1 MNNAGDLQGKK
12 VLVTGA
18 DGFIGSHLTD
28 KLIKCGAEVSV
39 FIRGTSTTGTTK
51 YFLKN
56 LSSAK
61 DKIKEIITGDISRQ
75 DSLNLICQNH
85 PQIIFH
91 LAAVAYVPYS
101 FQHPHET
108 YAVNAEGTLNVLNA
122 ALRLNGLEKVICTAS
137 SEIYGTC
144 RGPIKEDHQ
153 LNPTSPY
160 AASKA
165 AADRLAYSYWNTY
178 KLPVSVIRPFNTYGP
193 RLIYDVIPEF
203 IRRAL
208 SGLPLLVCGDGQQ
221 TRDFTYVDDM
231 VRAFILMGSQK
242 NSIGEAINFGSGKDF
257 KIIDIAKTI
266 IELTN
271 SKSEIIFVEKRL
283 AEVEKLLCDYG
294 KAKNLLGWEPGID
307 IKTGIK
313 KTIEWFREDGARIIY

>member
-1 MNNAGDLQGKK
+1 MDNSENFQGKR

-28 KLIKCGAEVSV
+28 ELIKRGAEVSV
-39 FIRGTSTTGTTK
+39 FIRGTSITGTTRC
-51 YFLKN
+51 FLKN
-56 LSSAK
+56 LKPVK
-61 DKIKEIITGDISRQ
+61 DALKEIIVGDISRQ
-75 DSLNLICQNH
+75 DSLNLIYKNN

-101 FQHPHET
+101 FQHPSET

-122 ALRLNGLEKVICTAS
+122 ALRVSGLERVVCTAS

-144 RGPIKEDHQ
+144 QDPIKEDRQ

-160 AASKA
+160 AASKV
-165 AADRLAYSYWNTY
+165 AADKLAYSYWTTY
-178 KLPVSVIRPFNTYGP
+178 KLPVSIIRPFNTYGP

-208 SGLPLLVCGDGQQ
+208 AGLPLLVYGDGQQ

-231 VRAFILMGSQK
+231 VRAFILMGSRK
-242 NSIGEAINFGSGKDF
+242 DAVGEAVNFCSGKDF
-257 KIIDIAKTI
+257 KIIDIAKI
-266 IELTN
+266 IVELTN
-271 SKSEIIFVEKRL
+271 SKSEIVFVEKRL
-283 AEVEKLLCDYG
+283 AEVGKLLCDYG
-294 KAKNLLGWEPGID
+294 KAKRMFGWEPTISINEGIQ
-307 IKTGIK
+307 KS
-313 KTIEWFREDGARIIY
+313 IEWAKNNQFKFL

>member
-1 MNNAGDLQGKK
+1 M
-12 VLVTGA
+12 LVTGA

-28 KLIKCGAEVSV
+28 ELIKRGAEVSI

-51 YFLKN
+51 CFLKN

-75 DSLNLICQNH
+75 DSLNLIHRNN

-101 FQHPHET
+101 FQHPCET

-122 ALRLNGLEKVICTAS
+122 ALRIDGLERVVCTAS

-144 RGPIKEDHQ
+144 QGPIKEDHQ

-160 AASKA
+160 AASKV
-165 AADRLAYSYWNTY
+165 AADKLAYSYWNTY
-178 KLPVSVIRPFNTYGP
+178 KLPVSIIRPFNTYGP
-193 RLIYDVIPEF
+193 RLVYDVIPEF

-208 SGLPLLVCGDGQQ
+208 SGLPLLVYGDGQQ

-231 VRAFILMGSQK
+231 VRAFILMGSRK
-242 NSIGEAINFGSGKDF
+242 NVVGETVNFGSGKDF
-257 KIIDIAKTI
+257 KIIDMAKAV
-266 IELTN
+266 IELTG
-271 SKSEIIFVEKRL
+271 SKSEIVFVEKRL
-283 AEVEKLLCDYG
+283 AEVGKLLCDYG
-294 KAKNLLGWEPGID
+294 KAKDLFGWEPSID